1 MTSLKAHPVPAV
13 AALAALTAII
23 VAASLGAQSGC
34 ASNCGSNCPPVTI
47 YIGNLDG
54 QQLMID
60 DIGVSGPACPPPE
73 GVYCIGDGTGSTNCT
88 HFTITGNAEGV
99 CDVTIVFHD
108 RPTMIVR
115 TQFGPPVQQGCCRGY
130 TIVGDSRVRDPG
142 QPGRGHQGP
151 RRRHRRGDDRRRRRR
166 DRLAAPARAR
176 DRGYLKNNSRT
187 PRLRRGA
194 IRASNARAR
203 P

>member
-1 MTSLKAHPVPAV
+1 MTSLKGRLLSVA
-13 AALAALTAII
+13 AALAMLTAAAI
-23 VAASLGAQSGC
+23 VAAGLVAPSGC

-47 YIGNLDG
+47 YIGNLNG

-73 GVYCIGDGTGSTNCT
+73 GVYCIGDVPGTNCT
-88 HFTITGNAEGV
+88 HFTITGNAEGI

-130 TIVGDSRVRDPG
+130 SIVGDSVFVI
-142 QPGRGHQGP
+142 
-151 RRRHRRGDDRRRRRR
+151 
-166 DRLAAPARAR
+166 PASPDAGISGL
-176 DRGYLKNNSRT
+176 DGGTDAVTILVD
-187 PRLRRGA
+187 GG
-194 IRASNARAR
+194 
-203 P
+203 